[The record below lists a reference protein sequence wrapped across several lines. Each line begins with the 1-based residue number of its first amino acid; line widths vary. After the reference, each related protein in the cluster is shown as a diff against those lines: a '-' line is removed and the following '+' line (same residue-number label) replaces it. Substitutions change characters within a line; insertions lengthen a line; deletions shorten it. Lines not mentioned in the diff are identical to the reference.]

1 METKTGKLLVLLIED
16 DPDQVFLYKTK
27 FNLEGLDT
35 LTALK
40 GADGI
45 KLARE
50 KKPNLV
56 LLDVLLDDI
65 DGIEVL
71 RQLKQNKETSGL
83 LVILFTN
90 LSTRDVEKQ
99 GKKLGAF
106 SVISKTDYTPGEL
119 VKKIKGILENKNIK
133 LN

>member
-119 VKKIKGILENKNIK
+119 VKKVKKILEQSR
-133 LN
+133 